1 MRACLGNNANF
12 RKLNAIARRYNNV
25 KFSSIASAGRFLNGE
40 LFMAKSRGDFT
51 DILVRK
57 QLLSPDQ
64 IQEAKAL
71 QQQTGAKLQDAI
83 VKLGYASMDDV
94 MSAVAEFHNLQ
105 FVNLTD
111 VTIPAAVVELV
122 PESVAREN
130 VVMPMS
136 QENGSLKII
145 MSDPTDFDTMQ
156 KLQFILNK
164 DIQPVLAPREQ
175 IIEAINRHYGQTETE
190 SVDSMLQEFT
200 DTAIDFTET
209 EATAGLTQGEE
220 SDAPVVKLVNLI
232 ISEAISLRASDIHI
246 EPFSDRVRV
255 RYRIDGVLVE
265 RDSPPRRLLAP
276 ILSRIKIMASID
288 ISEKRRPQDG
298 RIKMT
303 VSGKHFDL
311 RVSVLPSVHGQAA
324 VMRILDR
331 GSIQI
336 NIQELGFAE
345 DDYQR
350 FQQIIKRPNGI
361 FLVTGPTGSG
371 KTTTLYAALN
381 EINRPDRKI
390 ITAED
395 PVEYYL
401 PGVNQVEVKHQIGLD
416 FARIIRAM
424 LRQAPNI
431 ILVGEI
437 RDPETAEIAVQAS
450 LTGHLVFSTLHTNDA
465 PSAITRLVDIGVQ
478 PFLIASSVIAIMAQR
493 LVRVVCPKCKEPDQ
507 PPESE
512 LEAAGITPDRLASA
526 TFMRGRGCNYCHHTG
541 YRGRN
546 GIFEMMKL
554 NAAIREMT
562 FNREPTQSI
571 RRQARLLGM
580 RTLLEDGV
588 NKALRGV
595 TTLDEV
601 LSICHHEVAT
611 DVLGA
616 PDYTS
621 KH

>member
-1 MRACLGNNANF
+1 
-12 RKLNAIARRYNNV
+12 
-25 KFSSIASAGRFLNGE
+25 
-40 LFMAKSRGDFT
+40 MAKTRGDFT
-51 DILVRK
+51 EILLKR
-57 QLLSPDQ
+57 QILSPDQ
-64 IQEAKAL
+64 LGEAKAM

-83 VKLGYASMDDV
+83 VKLGYASNDDV
-94 MSAVAEFHNLQ
+94 LAAIAEFHGMQ

-111 VTIPAAVVELV
+111 VTVPPSVVELV

-130 VVMPMS
+130 VVLPMS
-136 QENGSLKII
+136 QENGALKIAV
-145 MSDPTDFDTMQ
+145 SDPSDFDTLQ

-164 DIQPVLAPREQ
+164 DIQPMLATREQ

-200 DTAIDFTET
+200 DTQIDFTET
-209 EATAGLTQGEE
+209 EQTSSLASADE

-232 ISEAISLRASDIHI
+232 IAEAVSLRASDIHI
-246 EPFSDRVRV
+246 EPFADRVRV

-276 ILSRIKIMASID
+276 LLSRIKIMGSID

-298 RIKMT
+298 RIKMNLK
-303 VSGKHFDL
+303 GKHYDM
-311 RVSVLPSVHGQAA
+311 RVSVLPTTHGQSV

-331 GSIQI
+331 GSIQVSI
-336 NIQELGFAE
+336 KDLGFME
-345 DDYQR
+345 DDYKR
-350 FQQIIKRPNGI
+350 FQSIIKRPNGI

-381 EINRPDRKI
+381 ELNRPDRKI
-390 ITAED
+390 ITAEE

-401 PGVNQVEVKHQIGLD
+401 PGVNQCEVKHSIGLD

-437 RDPETAEIAVQAS
+437 RDHETAEIAVQAS

-465 PSAITRLVDIGVQ
+465 PSAITRLQDIGVA
-478 PFLIASSVIAIMAQR
+478 PFLVASSVIAIMAQR
-493 LVRVVCPKCKEPDQ
+493 LVRVVCAKCKDKDT
-507 PPESE
+507 PP
-512 LEAAGITPDRLASA
+512 AAEIKAGGYTAEQLAKA
-526 TFMRGRGCNYCHHTG
+526 NFLRGRGCPNCNHTG
-541 YRGRN
+541 YRGRK
-546 GIFEMMKL
+546 GIFEMLRM
-554 NAAIREMT
+554 NAAIRDMT
-562 FNREPTQSI
+562 FSRAPAQVI

-588 NKALRGV
+588 LKAITGM

-601 LSICHHEVAT
+601 LSICHHDFGT
-611 DVLGA
+611 N
-616 PDYTS
+616 
-621 KH
+621 

>member
-1 MRACLGNNANF
+1 
-12 RKLNAIARRYNNV
+12 
-25 KFSSIASAGRFLNGE
+25 
-40 LFMAKSRGDFT
+40 MAKSNGNDFT
-51 DILVRK
+51 EILVRK
-57 QLLSPDQ
+57 QVLGADQ
-64 IQEAKAL
+64 IQEAKNL
-71 QQQTGAKLQDAI
+71 QQQTGAKLQDAL
-83 VKLGYASMDDV
+83 VKLGYCTTEEV
-94 MSAVAEFHNLQ
+94 MSAIAEFHSLQ
-105 FVNLTD
+105 FVNLSD
-111 VTIPAAVVELV
+111 MQIPASVIELV

-130 VVMPMS
+130 VVIPMA
-136 QENGSLKII
+136 QENGALKII
-145 MSDPTDFDTMQ
+145 MSDPSDFDTMQ

-209 EATAGLTQGEE
+209 DATAAGMTGEE

-246 EPFSDRVRV
+246 EPFADRVRV

-276 ILSRIKIMASID
+276 ILSRIKIMGSID
-288 ISEKRRPQDG
+288 IAERRRPQDG

-303 VSGKHFDL
+303 VQGKHFDL

-331 GSIQI
+331 SSIQI
-336 NIQELGFAE
+336 NIRELGFGE

-437 RDPETAEIAVQAS
+437 RDNETAEIAVQAS

-493 LVRVVCPKCKEPDQ
+493 LVRVVCPKCKEPDRPPAAEIKAALI
-507 PPESE
+507 PPE
-512 LEAAGITPDRLASA
+512 RLSTAN
-526 TFMRGRGCNYCHHTG
+526 FMRGRGCNYCHHSG
-541 YRGRN
+541 FRGRM

-554 NAAIREMT
+554 NSAIREMT
-562 FNREPTQSI
+562 FQREPTQTI

-588 NKALRGV
+588 NKALRGQ
-595 TTLDEV
+595 TTLEEV
-601 LSICHHEVAT
+601 LSICHHEVAI
-611 DVLGA
+611 GG
-616 PDYTS
+616 
-621 KH
+621 